1 MCFSS
6 LERIQTFYF
15 HLPLLCLNKASR
27 LLDISAL
34 IWGVFF
40 IPLRDSEGG
49 KKPHCNSVISTSPS
63 SFDQEC
69 KGILFCECH
78 FLSGLLY
85 FNFLDVKTGTEDEL
99 GIEMRGY
106 EHDSPLLQNFFF

>member
-1 MCFSS
+1 M
-6 LERIQTFYF
+6 
-15 HLPLLCLNKASR
+15 
-27 LLDISAL
+27 
-34 IWGVFF
+34 
-40 IPLRDSEGG
+40 
-49 KKPHCNSVISTSPS
+49 SPS
-63 SFDQEC
+63 SLDQEC

-106 EHDSPLLQNFFF
+106 EHDSLLLQNFFIQREKKLL